1 MPTRISTPIKKND
14 FDFASQKLDIS
25 NSQNDLIDS
34 DIDLLVSTTNLP
46 KSLLIEVRRDIDDY
60 RERLSKLEKLLV
72 GAVTDYDKNHDT
84 CFKKGD

>member
-1 MPTRISTPIKKND
+1 MPTLIVTPREKND
-14 FDFASQKLDIS
+14 FNSASQKPDVS
-25 NSQNDLIDS
+25 STQNDKICS

-46 KSLLIEVRRDIDDY
+46 KSILIAIRRDIDDY

-72 GAVTDYDKNHDT
+72 EAVTDYDKNHDT